1 MSIGKIKRK
10 TTSYKNQQRDKTA
23 AEEQASMDALA
34 REQALALEVEDN
46 LKRNKNL
53 ILASI
58 AVVVIGGGIYATQE
72 SRQASSDG
80 ELTDL
85 FRQGTQAA
93 QGRIVK
99 DSAAEPAAEADADN
113 PLQPPQFE
121 SDEERLEAMT
131 DAFTKVLSQG
141 EGSGAAH
148 FSRLG
153 LAAVALQSGDG
164 AEAAKQLDAFLAGET
179 KDTVFRR
186 RALELQAHA
195 LEAQGKAADGA
206 AKLAAIA
213 QEYHEEVKRL
223 AVSAEVKPSAE
234 LDTRLKVVRDHSAGL
249 FVEAASMYRRG
260 SKPDE
265 AAKLL
270 ELVTSD
276 EQLKQSSER
285 FRADEG
291 LNLLGKKAG

>member
-1 MSIGKIKRK
+1 MSIGKLERK
-10 TTSYKNQQRDKTA
+10 TTSYKNQKRQKEA
-23 AEEQASMDALA
+23 NEAQASRDALA

-53 ILASI
+53 ILAGI
-58 AVVVIGGGIYATQE
+58 AVVLVGGGFYATQE
-72 SRQASSDG
+72 SRQAANDG

-99 DSAAEPAAEADADN
+99 DSDDNQGQEADADN

-121 SDEERLEAMT
+121 SEEERLEAMN
-131 DAFTKVLSQG
+131 DAFNKVIKQG
-141 EGSGAAH
+141 PASGAAH
-148 FSRLG
+148 FAVLG
-153 LAAVALQSGDG
+153 LAATALQSGDG
-164 AEAAKQLDAFLAGET
+164 EAAAKHLDGFLASEK

-186 RALELQAHA
+186 RALEMQAHA
-195 LEAQGKAADGA
+195 LEAQGKGVDGA
-206 AKLAAIA
+206 AQLEAIA

-223 AVSAEVKPSAE
+223 AVSAELKPSTE
-234 LDTRLKVVRDHSAGL
+234 LDMRLKLARDHSVGL
-249 FVEAASMYRRG
+249 FIEAASMYRRG

-270 ELVTSD
+270 ELVTKD
-276 EQLKQSSER
+276 DQLKQSNER